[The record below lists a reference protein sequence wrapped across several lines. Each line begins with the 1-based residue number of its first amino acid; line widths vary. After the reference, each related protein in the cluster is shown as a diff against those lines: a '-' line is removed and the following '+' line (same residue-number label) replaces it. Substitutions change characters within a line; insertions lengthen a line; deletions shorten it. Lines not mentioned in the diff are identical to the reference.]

1 MEEGE
6 DEKKK
11 EEGKPQA
18 PIHKLKG
25 KETKED
31 AREKKG
37 KKVGQSGF
45 DSSNQVIIQPLDK
58 TFRSAIVVVGEVLVK
73 LFDKIVGSRKTCE
86 SVKTCLSLKSQ
97 TPELLRI
104 KLIVRK
110 TPSP

>member
-31 AREKKG
+31 AREKKRG
-37 KKVGQSGF
+37 KKL
-45 DSSNQVIIQPLDK
+45 NK
-58 TFRSAIVVVGEVLVK
+58 A
-73 LFDKIVGSRKTCE
+73 GSTQATR
-86 SVKTCLSLKSQ
+86 
-97 TPELLRI
+97 
-104 KLIVRK
+104 
-110 TPSP
+110 

>member
-37 KKVGQSGF
+37 KKSWTKRVRLK
-45 DSSNQVIIQPLDK
+45 QPGDN
-58 TFRSAIVVVGEVLVK
+58 SAARQDV
-73 LFDKIVGSRKTCE
+73 
-86 SVKTCLSLKSQ
+86 
-97 TPELLRI
+97 
-104 KLIVRK
+104 
-110 TPSP
+110 

>member
-58 TFRSAIVVVGEVLVK
+58 TFRSAIVVVGEVLK
-73 LFDKIVGSRKTCE
+73 LFDKIVGSCKTCE